1 MNDNLDM
8 RENPTHTCK
17 KLTFVTNIFVVN
29 TRPQYGH
36 HGFEN
41 RTSRNHLITIN
52 P

>member
-29 TRPQYGH
+29 TNPQYGH
-36 HGFEN
+36 HVVHGLKIEPPV
-41 RTSRNHLITIN
+41 TIL
-52 P
+52 